1 MDGAAARSVIAEQ
14 NRNVRDALALFSS
27 QLSQQARAANAS
39 LAPWAAERVERRRP
53 SPRGGT
59 PDSFYDAVAEY
70 EAVMARQRARFKP
83 PPPPDPATVPVPVDP
98 RLRQRL
104 VTAATWLSDSC
115 ALADRWSGLKN
126 FDGWVSFDTDGTGE
140 ASYLLDQAIQPGAAY
155 SPAYLRAKVQDICKA
170 LLSISTKLRDFP
182 VPDSLIDVPD
192 IVHAPRFARL
202 KEGILA
208 RLITEDLETQ
218 IKAGRQLERSPE
230 STGSSSPPVL
240 QWVVDAANVLR
251 GLSPEVLQGF
261 GRLVSGSTAC
271 TCPGVASPFTLAESY
286 LVLGLDYLEE
296 VRERMPDY
304 AEASGQRAPEPR
316 ISMTIKGGTING
328 MQIATVNS
336 TLASVVNQSGS
347 DTATALEALKQAVLS
362 HDGLDSEATQELID
376 NVEYLAEAAEKPP
389 EKRNRGIIKL
399 ALAALTGAATAG
411 TELGKVMNS
420 WGDVLHKI
428 MP

>member
-1 MDGAAARSVIAEQ
+1 MAEQ
-14 NRNVRDALALFSS
+14 NRNARDALALFSS
-27 QLSQQARAANAS
+27 RLSQQARAATAP
-39 LAPWAAERVERRRP
+39 LVPWAGGRVEQRRP
-53 SPRGGT
+53 SPPSAT
-59 PDSFYDAVAEY
+59 PEPFFDAAAEY
-70 EAVMARQRARFKP
+70 EARIAKHRARYQP
-83 PPPPDPATVPVPVDP
+83 PPPPDPAKAPVPVDP
-98 RLRQRL
+98 QLRRHL
-104 VTAATWLSDSC
+104 TTAATWLHDSC

-126 FDGWVSFDTDGTGE
+126 FDGWVSFGAEQTGE
-140 ASYLLDQAIQPGAAY
+140 CGWLLDQAIQPGATY
-155 SPAYLRAKVQDICKA
+155 SRAYLRAKVQDICKA
-170 LLSISTKLRDFP
+170 MLSISAKLQAFP

-202 KEGILA
+202 NEGILA

-218 IKAGRQLERSPE
+218 IKTGRELENSPD
-230 STGSSSPPVL
+230 SMGSLPPSVR
-240 QWVVDAANVLR
+240 QWVVDVGNVLR

-261 GRLVSGSTAC
+261 SQLISGSAAC
-271 TCPGVASPFTLAESY
+271 TCPGIASPFRLAQAY

-304 AEASGQRAPEPR
+304 AEASGQRAPEPN
-316 ISMTIKGGTING
+316 ISMTIKGGTFQGVQFGTKIEN
-328 MQIATVNS
+328 INS
-336 TLASVVNQSGS
+336 TIAGVVNQSGS
-347 DTATALEALKQAVLS
+347 DTAAALEALKQAILS
-362 HDGLDSEATQELID
+362 HNGLGREETQELID

-411 TELGKVMNS
+411 TELGKVMSS